1 LHYGSSCW
9 SRRWLAAL
17 PAAALLAAAAGLSGC
32 STLASIN
39 PFASAASASPP
50 ASACPTAAVLRPL
63 SQTAIFRPGAAAQ
76 PTTVAFYGILSDVDA
91 KCDRAGGAVRAS
103 LDVVIVGE
111 RGPAA
116 TAAGANSIDLQYF
129 VAVTGPDQ
137 TILSKRTLPVHI
149 DIPADA
155 RRAGVTDHIE
165 EVIPAATAAGQ
176 VNIMLGFQQS
186 PQVVDFYRHF
196 RGR

>member
-1 LHYGSSCW
+1 LRSESSRL
-9 SRRWLAAL
+9 SRRSQACIRLAVPLVA
-17 PAAALLAAAAGLSGC
+17 AAALTGC

-39 PFASAASASPP
+39 PFSSGSATSLAA
-50 ASACPTAAVLRPL
+50 ACPTAAVLRPL
-63 SQTAIFRPGAAAQ
+63 SQTAVFRPGAAAQ
-76 PTTVAFYGILSDVDA
+76 PTNVAFYGILSDVEA
-91 KCDRAGGAVRAS
+91 KCDRAGGAVRAA
-103 LDVVIVGE
+103 LDVVIIGE

-116 TAAGANSIDLQYF
+116 NAMGANSIDLQYF

-137 TILSKRTLPVHI
+137 AIISKRTLPVHI

-155 RRAGVTDHIE
+155 RRAGITDRIE
-165 EVIPAATAAGQ
+165 EVIPATAMPANQ
-176 VNIMLGFQQS
+176 LNIVLGFQQG